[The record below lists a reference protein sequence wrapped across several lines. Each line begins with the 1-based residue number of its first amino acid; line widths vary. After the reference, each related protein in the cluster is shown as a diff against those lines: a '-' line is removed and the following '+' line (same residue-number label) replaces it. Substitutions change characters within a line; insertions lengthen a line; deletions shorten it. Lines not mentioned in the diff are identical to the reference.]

1 MNARPDEVVPTT
13 RVFRPSGRLTQAQ
26 VGCLKTAVALV
37 VIQRRLKARR
47 THLRRESFAGQGE
60 PGPSS
65 VLAQILVPARTT
77 QSGESSS
84 ADCNEITVAGSEEVG
99 ATRRNSKGL
108 KDWVAHMD
116 HMMAVAVRN
125 RMDPGKAKQ
134 YRAVIAHI
142 ASQLTS
148 IVAPTASG
156 PESYIQEQHD
166 ADVSTVKEWIYS
178 YLVVTDEAL
187 GDLWTEIVFESQYVR
202 SEHTHDSPP
211 TTPDLI
217 VSCLVVVLQDC
228 LNLNTRLALRKG
240 EDFFNL
246 RLLASLLP
254 LVCLEAMN
262 DCWLHLEAGH
272 TPVAAS
278 YATQY
283 FDMCRQREAI
293 ASGPLAASSEA
304 SGKLTDVSRVLFL
317 RRELSEVFADMVK
330 SSTETYSFKS
340 FC

>member
-1 MNARPDEVVPTT
+1 MNASPEVVPTT
-13 RVFRPSGRLTQAQ
+13 RVVRPPGRLTQAQ

-77 QSGESSS
+77 QSGASSS
-84 ADCNEITVAGSEEVG
+84 TYCNEITVAGSEEVG
-99 ATRRNSKGL
+99 ATRHDSKGL

-166 ADVSTVKEWIYS
+166 ADVSTVKDWLYS

-202 SEHTHDSPP
+202 SEHTNDSPP

-217 VSCLVVVLQDC
+217 VSCLVVILQDC
-228 LNLNTRLALRKG
+228 LNVNTRFALRKG

-254 LVCLEAMN
+254 LASLEAVN
-262 DCWLHLEAGH
+262 DCWLHLKASH

-278 YATQY
+278 YATHY

-293 ASGPLAASSEA
+293 ASGPLAASSGA
-304 SGKLTDVSRVLFL
+304 SGKFVDFSRVLFL
-317 RRELSEVFADMVK
+317 RRELSEVFADIVK
-330 SSTETYSFKS
+330 SSVETYSFK
-340 FC
+340 